1 FQDGDQVPADLR
13 VVAAYN
19 LQVDNS
25 ALTGESEAQERGVEL
40 EASGL
45 ATESVAPATPSNRGA
60 GEPAGDAVA
69 IAIKTAPS
77 GPRTPAIEA
86 SNLLFF
92 STIVVSG
99 HGRGVV
105 VGTGDNTVMG
115 QIAGLTSDA
124 GASRD
129 ATPPLIRE
137 IGLFIRYVSI
147 VAILLGLAFLG
158 LGIGLG
164 VQKPVQSIVF
174 CIS

>member
-69 IAIKTAPS
+69 IAIKSAPS

-99 HGRGVV
+99 HVLVLVV
-105 VGTGDNTVMG
+105 VPMHSV
-115 QIAGLTSDA
+115 AA
-124 GASRD
+124 GAIRGD
-129 ATPPLIRE
+129 WWQGLILPRCPNTPCSL
-137 IGLFIRYVSI
+137 
-147 VAILLGLAFLG
+147 VAVVL
-158 LGIGLG
+158 
-164 VQKPVQSIVF
+164 Q
-174 CIS
+174 